1 MSGKAPIALGLVSGQ
16 RDKWLSQGKV
26 RVGRDSFPTGLC
38 PGRAWHLLPPHLPE
52 LQMAAYT
59 SFRPP
64 HLLPAPTP
72 ASGQGRGA
80 SGREASVLPRRTP
93 WCTPHP
99 LDLLT
104 PRVLGPGTIDP
115 EPQRVLL
122 GTWYI
127 GGCSQE
133 TGQESEL
140 ESGLQQISGEDLWS
154 TRGGVPLGKGA
165 ILSSLCQSEPGWDLG
180 PGTRWCRACNWT
192 DIASSNKIL
201 RNPKGLKVTASV
213 LQLGQIMKNKIQ
225 KDKTTTVSCEE
236 PGAKAEYW
244 ARPLYSITSKGWA
257 GT

>member
-1 MSGKAPIALGLVSGQ
+1 MGETVFQQGFAQVEPGIFSRRTCLSYRWRPTPVSG
-16 RDKWLSQGKV
+16 
-26 RVGRDSFPTGLC
+26 
-38 PGRAWHLLPPHLPE
+38 PH
-52 LQMAAYT
+52 T
-59 SFRPP
+59 CFRPA
-64 HLLPAPTP
+64 HLLPAPHLLLAP
-72 ASGQGRGA
+72 ASTSGQGRGA

-122 GTWYI
+122 GTWCI

-192 DIASSNKIL
+192 DIASTTGSLASQRHPGKFPKVPGRRRGTRGFPAAPRQRPRSCL
-201 RNPKGLKVTASV
+201 ENPMDG
-213 LQLGQIMKNKIQ
+213 
-225 KDKTTTVSCEE
+225 
-236 PGAKAEYW
+236 GAW
-244 ARPLYSITSKGWA
+244 
-257 GT
+257 

>member
-1 MSGKAPIALGLVSGQ
+1 MGETVFQQGFAQVEPGIFSRRTCLSYRWRPTPVSG
-16 RDKWLSQGKV
+16 
-26 RVGRDSFPTGLC
+26 
-38 PGRAWHLLPPHLPE
+38 PH
-52 LQMAAYT
+52 T
-59 SFRPP
+59 CFRPA
-64 HLLPAPTP
+64 HLLPAPHLLLAP
-72 ASGQGRGA
+72 ASTSGQGRGA

-115 EPQRVLL
+115 EPQWVLL
-122 GTWYI
+122 GTWCI

>member
-1 MSGKAPIALGLVSGQ
+1 M
-16 RDKWLSQGKV
+16 
-26 RVGRDSFPTGLC
+26 
-38 PGRAWHLLPPHLPE
+38 
-52 LQMAAYT
+52 
-59 SFRPP
+59 
-64 HLLPAPTP
+64 
-72 ASGQGRGA
+72 
-80 SGREASVLPRRTP
+80 EASVLRRRTP
-93 WCTPHP
+93 WRTPHP

-122 GTWYI
+122 GTWCI

-154 TRGGVPLGKGA
+154 TLGGVPLGKGA

-180 PGTRWCRACNWT
+180 PVTRWCRACNWT

-225 KDKTTTVSCEE
+225 KTKPQLSVVKSQERRHSTGHAPCTQ
-236 PGAKAEYW
+236 
-244 ARPLYSITSKGWA
+244 
-257 GT
+257 